1 VEFFES
7 DMWPFM
13 VEALQRHVNVED
25 ARQWFVELDA
35 ALESTTVAEAKQR
48 EDAALACL
56 DDIAAGTV
64 PRTEKPAAVQTK
76 KEARQPRR
84 RC

>member
-1 VEFFES
+1 V
-7 DMWPFM
+7 PQRGAA
-13 VEALQRHVNVED
+13 ALQR
-25 ARQWFVELDA
+25 FVEQDA
-35 ALESTTVAEAKQR
+35 ALESTVAEAKQR
-48 EDAALACL
+48 EDVCEDAALACL

-64 PRTEKPAAVQTK
+64 PRTEKPAAVQAK